1 MDVAQY
7 GGRIVNPVQAQ
18 GQIAGGSLMGLGFAL
33 SESLDYTDG
42 QPANGDWGAYLIPTL
57 ADAPLVNCQFP
68 DLLEPGIPQMA
79 LPRSRM
85 SRRPLPC
92 SQPFAPRPAT
102 NCRERLRHRRG

>member
-42 QPANGDWGAYLIPTL
+42 QPAN
-57 ADAPLVNCQFP
+57 
-68 DLLEPGIPQMA
+68 
-79 LPRSRM
+79 